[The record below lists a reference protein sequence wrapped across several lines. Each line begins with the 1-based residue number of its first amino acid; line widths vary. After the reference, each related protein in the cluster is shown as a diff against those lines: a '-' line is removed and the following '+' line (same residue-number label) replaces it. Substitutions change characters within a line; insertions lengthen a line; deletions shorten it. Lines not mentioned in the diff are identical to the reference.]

1 MRAANAR
8 GDLPVGDGEGDLV
21 GLARAGDRQALGV
34 LVERHYGALRALL
47 LRYGCVSAGDVDDL
61 VQETFL
67 RSFRALARYEDR
79 GHLRTWLFR
88 IALNLARDARR
99 RSGLV
104 VTQADVKAL
113 ADLPD
118 SSADPVQLVLDRFD
132 GAVLGAAVARLPE
145 SQREALVLRFYA
157 DLPLEEIARIA
168 GCPEGT
174 VKSRL
179 HYALRKLR
187 GLLLAAQVEE
197 TEGARREQQGDGQV

>member
-1 MRAANAR
+1 M
-8 GDLPVGDGEGDLV
+8 GDEEGDLV
-21 GLARAGDRQALGV
+21 RLARGGDRQALEL
-34 LVERHYGALRALL
+34 LVERHYGPLRALL
-47 LRYGCVSAGDVDDL
+47 LRYGCVPASDVDDL
-61 VQETFL
+61 VQEAFL
-67 RSFRALARYEDR
+67 RSFEALARYEDR

-88 IALNLARDARR
+88 IAINAARDARR

-104 VTQADVKAL
+104 VTQADVRAL

-118 SSADPVQLVLDRFD
+118 FSGDPARLALEQLD

-157 DLPLEEIARIA
+157 DLPLGEIARIA

-187 GLLLAAQVEE
+187 GLLAAPAEE
-197 TEGARREQQGDGQV
+197 TEGLRRGQEDA

>member
-1 MRAANAR
+1 M
-8 GDLPVGDGEGDLV
+8 GDGEGDLV

-47 LRYGCVSAGDVDDL
+47 LRHGCVSASDVDDL

-104 VTQADVKAL
+104 VTQADV

-118 SSADPVQLVLDRFD
+118 FSGDPVQLVLDRFD